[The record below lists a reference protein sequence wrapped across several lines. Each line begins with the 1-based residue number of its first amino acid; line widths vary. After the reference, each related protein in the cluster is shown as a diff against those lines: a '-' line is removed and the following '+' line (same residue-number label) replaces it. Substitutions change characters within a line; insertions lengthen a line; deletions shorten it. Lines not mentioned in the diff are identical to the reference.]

1 MRSDFFELF
10 CCQCIYSKMI
20 WRNQIWIVCIYM
32 CESFGHRQQDYLK
45 KSDPKYYLLTSTKTI
60 GTLTDEWRISP
71 LRIRFAFSMNHL
83 GQLQVLEKVKT
94 TKITCFWS
102 FQSFLKRF
110 VVPENV
116 WTMFNMLVYRYPK
129 LRPLQVSKAKRLTQK
144 KNIPAQ
150 VLQQPCPLSTPKV
163 HVHVV
168 FIKIDTILV
177 ERHLYIWCVMWW
189 NTQYIIRGN
198 ILSIYEGIRPQH
210 SQANLF
216 FLPKNWNFFMKK

>member
-1 MRSDFFELF
+1 MY
-10 CCQCIYSKMI
+10 I
-20 WRNQIWIVCIYM
+20 

-45 KSDPKYYLLTSTKTI
+45 KSDPKYCLLTSTKTI

-102 FQSFLKRF
+102 FKSFLKRF

-144 KNIPAQ
+144 KTFQHRCCNNLALWAHQ
-150 VLQQPCPLSTPKV
+150 KYMFMSYLSK
-163 HVHVV
+163 
-168 FIKIDTILV
+168 
-177 ERHLYIWCVMWW
+177 
-189 NTQYIIRGN
+189 
-198 ILSIYEGIRPQH
+198 SIQ
-210 SQANLF
+210 F
-216 FLPKNWNFFMKK
+216 